1 MGASWP
7 ADVNLLDQIDT
18 WLYKQRWFPGSTGES
33 VRLVANVDLSSYS
46 ADPACGESED
56 ALEPVWISIIQVGET
71 FISIPLAY
79 TETKPDFGLI
89 TELQGAYLIDGAYSP
104 AFLRAWLRK
113 AHENGTLSP
122 IEPQRGDEA
131 LASLLAEASRAFVLT
146 GEQSNTSVRFGGPF
160 ACVLKLLRVLHPGL
174 HPEVEVTLE
183 LAKLGWPH
191 VPKPIAYLEEE
202 FQLEGLR
209 GNVVLGFAGSL
220 VNNGRDGFELFVEIA
235 GKNEDPAPLAR
246 DLGTVTA
253 GLHEHM
259 AKAFGESAP
268 AQAEQLKDRLRV
280 NLAAAAAEVPRLRES
295 DLIEPLEAKIEGIG
309 NIENLP
315 PMIRIHGDYHLG
327 QTLLGEDGW
336 VILDFEGE
344 PLRPLEERREP
355 DFALR
360 DVAGMLRS
368 FDYAAAKG
376 GANQA
381 WLHAAREAFIDGYT
395 GGGGLGKTES
405 ELSAVL
411 EIEKAAYEAVYE
423 YRMRP
428 DWIWIPENALT
439 RLAK

>member
-113 AHENGTLSP
+113 AHANGTLSP
-122 IEPQRGDEA
+122 IEPQRADEA
-131 LASLLAEASRAFVLT
+131 LASLVEEAARAFVLT

-160 ACVLKLLRVLHPGL
+160 ACVLKLLRVLHPGV

-183 LAKLGWPH
+183 LAKLGWTH
-191 VPKPIAYLEEE
+191 VPKPIAYLEED

-235 GKNEDPAPLAR
+235 GKNADPAPLAR

-259 AKAFGESAP
+259 AKAFGEFAP

-295 DLIEPLEAKIEGIG
+295 DLIGPLEAKIEGIG

-344 PLRPLEERREP
+344 PLRPLKERREP

-395 GGGGLGKTES
+395 GGGGLGTTES